1 MCCSVVAGAASAVVM
16 AAYTQLR
23 YLPFFVYNCVVAL
36 INNMTLIMALLI
48 VWCNKNFI
56 FFACIRRTASVMQ
69 ECKHK
74 KPEYIFHIS
83 KLGHR
88 LFGTKLSG

>member
-1 MCCSVVAGAASAVVM
+1 MCSVVAGAASAVVM

-56 FFACIRRTASVMQ
+56 FYLHTKNSFRDAGMQ
-69 ECKHK
+69 
-74 KPEYIFHIS
+74 
-83 KLGHR
+83 
-88 LFGTKLSG
+88 T

>member
-1 MCCSVVAGAASAVVM
+1 MCSAVAGAASAVVM

-56 FFACIRRTASVMQ
+56 FYLHTKNSFRDAGMQ
-69 ECKHK
+69 
-74 KPEYIFHIS
+74 
-83 KLGHR
+83 
-88 LFGTKLSG
+88 T

>member
-1 MCCSVVAGAASAVVM
+1 MFSVVAGAASAVVM

-56 FFACIRRTASVMQ
+56 FYLHTKNSFRDAGMQ
-69 ECKHK
+69 
-74 KPEYIFHIS
+74 
-83 KLGHR
+83 
-88 LFGTKLSG
+88 T